1 MTAQDKIWLLISA
14 LVLIVMGTVLVVN
27 VSATGWF
34 LIILGIAYV
43 GVSIGAVQKLADSI
57 LRLTH

>member
-43 GVSIGAVQKLADSI
+43 GISIGVVQKLADSI

>member
-1 MTAQDKIWLLISA
+1 MTAQDKIWLWISA